1 MKKTSTTNILAKI
14 FKKTPEKKVKKKTKP
29 KVAKK
34 STPPK
39 AKVVKKNIPV
49 KKTKT
54 KKVTATK
61 IKKNLKTVSKKAAP
75 EKVEIKT
82 DNLRISKSN
91 EVKPEIKKVKKQ
103 ETEKREYKVKDYVVY
118 PKHGVGQITEF
129 KKINIGGI
137 DVETYVLKFE
147 KDKANGMV
155 PVNKQSH
162 LRPLATINQVNK
174 CISIL
179 KSKPKIK
186 RSMWSRRAQEY
197 EAKISSGKIYEL
209 AEVVRDLN
217 KGDDLMV
224 DQSYSERQLFE
235 KAYER
240 ILSEFQIV
248 MGVSL
253 EDTQKKL
260 DKALKRNLEGQPKT
274 IAAPTKIKDP
284 AADPDADSVQI
295 TDTENLTSGDQLQA
309 VERVLKRTRGI
320 ASYEIISEKKLIGLL
335 EPWLGTG
342 NVTADLPI
350 PVMIDVILNPEK
362 RFNEKGLRIELSA
375 VAPGAKLDTHGRWRQ
390 NLERGLQTMRILAGL
405 ILMLVTIATATVI
418 IFATRAG
425 LGTNKETVEVLHLI
439 GAHDK
444 FISRQFERQ
453 FLTLSLLSCIIGY
466 GAAAGIFHMLFI
478 LMTDM
483 EDMQFYLLLLG
494 VPFLSILMTWLII
507 RNFVIRTLAKAL

>member
-1 MKKTSTTNILAKI
+1 MSKINTKNILKKI
-14 FKKTPEKKVKKKTKP
+14 FKTKSEKKVKKKVNK
-29 KVAKK
+29 KVAAKK
-34 STPPK
+34 VKKIKKTVK
-39 AKVVKKNIPV
+39 VKVKKKKVVI
-49 KKTKT
+49 KKTKKIT
-54 KKVTATK
+54 PKP
-61 IKKNLKTVSKKAAP
+61 IKKKKSVKITETKEDA
-75 EKVEIKT
+75 KV

-103 ETEKREYKVKDYVVY
+103 ETEKREYKIKDYVVY

-137 DVETYVLKFE
+137 DVETYVIKFE

-174 CISIL
+174 CVSIL

-248 MGVSL
+248 LNVSL

-260 DKALKRNLEGQPKT
+260 DKALKRNLVGQAQPLASSSKSST
-274 IAAPTKIKDP
+274 TELPVEEPIT
-284 AADPDADSVQI
+284 DPD
-295 TDTENLTSGDQLQA
+295 ENLD
-309 VERVLKRTRGI
+309 E
-320 ASYEIISEKKLIGLL
+320 
-335 EPWLGTG
+335 
-342 NVTADLPI
+342 
-350 PVMIDVILNPEK
+350 
-362 RFNEKGLRIELSA
+362 
-375 VAPGAKLDTHGRWRQ
+375 
-390 NLERGLQTMRILAGL
+390 
-405 ILMLVTIATATVI
+405 
-418 IFATRAG
+418 
-425 LGTNKETVEVLHLI
+425 
-439 GAHDK
+439 
-444 FISRQFERQ
+444 
-453 FLTLSLLSCIIGY
+453 
-466 GAAAGIFHMLFI
+466 
-478 LMTDM
+478 
-483 EDMQFYLLLLG
+483 
-494 VPFLSILMTWLII
+494 
-507 RNFVIRTLAKAL
+507 

>member
-1 MKKTSTTNILAKI
+1 MSKISTKNILKKI
-14 FKKTPEKKVKKKTKP
+14 FKTKPEKKVKKKVTVK
-29 KVAKK
+29 KVSKAKK
-34 STPPK
+34 
-39 AKVVKKNIPV
+39 AVKEKI
-49 KKTKT
+49 KKT
-54 KKVTATK
+54 KKVVTK
-61 IKKNLKTVSKKAAP
+61 KTTKVSKKITP
-75 EKVEIKT
+75 KIIKT
-82 DNLRISKSN
+82 KKVVKVSEAKEDPKVDNLRISKSN

-103 ETEKREYKVKDYVVY
+103 ETEKREYKIKDHVVY

-137 DVETYVLKFE
+137 DVETYVIKFE

-248 MGVSL
+248 LNVSL

-260 DKALKRNLEGQPKT
+260 DKALKRNLVGQAQP
-274 IAAPTKIKDP
+274 
-284 AADPDADSVQI
+284 
-295 TDTENLTSGDQLQA
+295 
-309 VERVLKRTRGI
+309 I
-320 ASYEIISEKKLIGLL
+320 ASVPKSSTTELPVEEPIS
-335 EPWLGTG
+335 
-342 NVTADLPI
+342 
-350 PVMIDVILNPEK
+350 
-362 RFNEKGLRIELSA
+362 
-375 VAPGAKLDTHGRWRQ
+375 
-390 NLERGLQTMRILAGL
+390 
-405 ILMLVTIATATVI
+405 
-418 IFATRAG
+418 
-425 LGTNKETVEVLHLI
+425 
-439 GAHDK
+439 
-444 FISRQFERQ
+444 
-453 FLTLSLLSCIIGY
+453 
-466 GAAAGIFHMLFI
+466 
-478 LMTDM
+478 
-483 EDMQFYLLLLG
+483 
-494 VPFLSILMTWLII
+494 
-507 RNFVIRTLAKAL
+507 

>member
-1 MKKTSTTNILAKI
+1 MSKISTKNILKKI
-14 FKKTPEKKVKKKTKP
+14 FKSKSEKKVKKKVT
-29 KVAKK
+29 
-34 STPPK
+34 
-39 AKVVKKNIPV
+39 VKKVI
-49 KKTKT
+49 KT
-54 KKVTATK
+54 KKVIKDKAKKTK
-61 IKKNLKTVSKKAAP
+61 KVIAKKKKKVSKKITPKPTKAKKLI
-75 EKVEIKT
+75 KVSEIKEET
-82 DNLRISKSN
+82 KGDNLRISKSN

-103 ETEKREYKVKDYVVY
+103 ETEKREYKIKDHVVY

-137 DVETYVLKFE
+137 DVETYVIKFE

-248 MGVSL
+248 LNVSL

-260 DKALKRNLEGQPKT
+260 DKALKRNL
-274 IAAPTKIKDP
+274 
-284 AADPDADSVQI
+284 SVQAQPI
-295 TDTENLTSGDQLQA
+295 ASAPKSTTTELPVEEPISDSEENLD
-309 VERVLKRTRGI
+309 E
-320 ASYEIISEKKLIGLL
+320 
-335 EPWLGTG
+335 
-342 NVTADLPI
+342 
-350 PVMIDVILNPEK
+350 
-362 RFNEKGLRIELSA
+362 
-375 VAPGAKLDTHGRWRQ
+375 
-390 NLERGLQTMRILAGL
+390 
-405 ILMLVTIATATVI
+405 
-418 IFATRAG
+418 
-425 LGTNKETVEVLHLI
+425 
-439 GAHDK
+439 
-444 FISRQFERQ
+444 
-453 FLTLSLLSCIIGY
+453 
-466 GAAAGIFHMLFI
+466 
-478 LMTDM
+478 
-483 EDMQFYLLLLG
+483 
-494 VPFLSILMTWLII
+494 
-507 RNFVIRTLAKAL
+507 

>member
-1 MKKTSTTNILAKI
+1 MSKISTKNILKKI
-14 FKKTPEKKVKKKTKP
+14 FKSKTKEKVKKKVIK
-29 KVAKK
+29 KVVKSKKIKKVSKKVVAKK
-34 STPPK
+34 TKIASKKISPKVTK
-39 AKVVKKNIPV
+39 AKKKIR
-49 KKTKT
+49 T
-54 KKVTATK
+54 
-61 IKKNLKTVSKKAAP
+61 
-75 EKVEIKT
+75 VEIKEEAKV

-103 ETEKREYKVKDYVVY
+103 ETEKRQYKIKDHIVY

-137 DVETYVLKFE
+137 DVETYVIKFE

-248 MGVSL
+248 LNVSL

-260 DKALKRNLEGQPKT
+260 DKALKRNLSVQAQPVPSVSK
-274 IAAPTKIKDP
+274 APTAELP
-284 AADPDADSVQI
+284 
-295 TDTENLTSGDQLQA
+295 
-309 VERVLKRTRGI
+309 VE
-320 ASYEIISEKKLIGLL
+320 
-335 EPWLGTG
+335 EPVSD
-342 NVTADLPI
+342 NDEP
-350 PVMIDVILNPEK
+350 
-362 RFNEKGLRIELSA
+362 
-375 VAPGAKLDTHGRWRQ
+375 LD
-390 NLERGLQTMRILAGL
+390 E
-405 ILMLVTIATATVI
+405 
-418 IFATRAG
+418 
-425 LGTNKETVEVLHLI
+425 
-439 GAHDK
+439 
-444 FISRQFERQ
+444 
-453 FLTLSLLSCIIGY
+453 
-466 GAAAGIFHMLFI
+466 
-478 LMTDM
+478 
-483 EDMQFYLLLLG
+483 
-494 VPFLSILMTWLII
+494 
-507 RNFVIRTLAKAL
+507 

>member
-1 MKKTSTTNILAKI
+1 MKNLKMSKISLTNILKKT
-14 FKKTPEKKVKKKTKP
+14 FKKQPPKKKTKKVIK

-34 STPPK
+34 I
-39 AKVVKKNIPV
+39 AKVKKVLPKKTVKKV
-49 KKTKT
+49 TKKVSAKT
-54 KKVTATK
+54 KK
-61 IKKNLKTVSKKAAP
+61 IENKKVVNNVAETTEV
-75 EKVEIKT
+75 KT

-103 ETEKREYKVKDYVVY
+103 DTEKKEYKVKDYVVY

-137 DVETYVLKFE
+137 DVETYVIKFE

-248 MGVSL
+248 LGVSL

-260 DKALKRNLEGQPKT
+260 DKALKRNLGGAPQP
-274 IAAPTKIKDP
+274 
-284 AADPDADSVQI
+284 
-295 TDTENLTSGDQLQA
+295 
-309 VERVLKRTRGI
+309 
-320 ASYEIISEKKLIGLL
+320 
-335 EPWLGTG
+335 
-342 NVTADLPI
+342 VTATP
-350 PVMIDVILNPEK
+350 K
-362 RFNEKGLRIELSA
+362 S
-375 VAPGAKLDTHGRWRQ
+375 
-390 NLERGLQTMRILAGL
+390 
-405 ILMLVTIATATVI
+405 ATAELPTEEPI
-418 IFATRAG
+418 GDTD
-425 LGTNKETVEVLHLI
+425 ET
-439 GAHDK
+439 
-444 FISRQFERQ
+444 
-453 FLTLSLLSCIIGY
+453 
-466 GAAAGIFHMLFI
+466 
-478 LMTDM
+478 
-483 EDMQFYLLLLG
+483 ED
-494 VPFLSILMTWLII
+494 PIEE
-507 RNFVIRTLAKAL
+507 

>member
-1 MKKTSTTNILAKI
+1 MKNIQMSKISLKNILKKTFNKKSKTKVKTKVAK
-14 FKKTPEKKVKKKTKP
+14 KKVKK
-29 KVAKK
+29 
-34 STPPK
+34 
-39 AKVVKKNIPV
+39 VKKNIS
-49 KKTKT
+49 KKILKPI
-54 KKVTATK
+54 KIKSQKNTASKK
-61 IKKNLKTVSKKAAP
+61 IKKTVEKTEA
-75 EKVEIKT
+75 KT
-82 DNLRISKSN
+82 DNLRIPKNN

-103 ETEKREYKVKDYVVY
+103 ETEKREYKIKDFIVY

-137 DVETYVLKFE
+137 DVETYVIKFE

-248 MGVSL
+248 LDVSF

-260 DKALKRNLEGQPKT
+260 NKALKRNLDGQTKTSPEAPK
-274 IAAPTKIKDP
+274 P
-284 AADPDADSVQI
+284 ASTELPVEEPISDSDEPEAEADPI
-295 TDTENLTSGDQLQA
+295 SG
-309 VERVLKRTRGI
+309 
-320 ASYEIISEKKLIGLL
+320 
-335 EPWLGTG
+335 
-342 NVTADLPI
+342 
-350 PVMIDVILNPEK
+350 
-362 RFNEKGLRIELSA
+362 
-375 VAPGAKLDTHGRWRQ
+375 
-390 NLERGLQTMRILAGL
+390 
-405 ILMLVTIATATVI
+405 
-418 IFATRAG
+418 
-425 LGTNKETVEVLHLI
+425 
-439 GAHDK
+439 
-444 FISRQFERQ
+444 
-453 FLTLSLLSCIIGY
+453 
-466 GAAAGIFHMLFI
+466 
-478 LMTDM
+478 
-483 EDMQFYLLLLG
+483 
-494 VPFLSILMTWLII
+494 
-507 RNFVIRTLAKAL
+507 

>member
-14 FKKTPEKKVKKKTKP
+14 FKKTPEKKVKKKSKP
-29 KVAKK
+29 
-34 STPPK
+34 
-39 AKVVKKNIPV
+39 KVVKKSPPSKAKVI
-49 KKTKT
+49 KKTKAT
-54 KKVTATK
+54 KITATK
-61 IKKNLKTVSKKAAP
+61 IKKNLKTVSKKTVP

-155 PVNKQSH
+155 PINKQSH

-224 DQSYSERQLFE
+224 DQSYSERQVFE

-260 DKALKRNLEGQPKT
+260 DKALKRNLEGQAKA
-274 IAAPTKIKDP
+274 IAAPTKIKEP
-284 AADPDADSVQI
+284 
-295 TDTENLTSGDQLQA
+295 A
-309 VERVLKRTRGI
+309 VEPNTDSEPI
-320 ASYEIISEKKLIGLL
+320 ADIG
-335 EPWLGTG
+335 
-342 NVTADLPI
+342 N
-350 PVMIDVILNPEK
+350 
-362 RFNEKGLRIELSA
+362 
-375 VAPGAKLDTHGRWRQ
+375 
-390 NLERGLQTMRILAGL
+390 
-405 ILMLVTIATATVI
+405 
-418 IFATRAG
+418 
-425 LGTNKETVEVLHLI
+425 
-439 GAHDK
+439 
-444 FISRQFERQ
+444 
-453 FLTLSLLSCIIGY
+453 
-466 GAAAGIFHMLFI
+466 
-478 LMTDM
+478 
-483 EDMQFYLLLLG
+483 
-494 VPFLSILMTWLII
+494 
-507 RNFVIRTLAKAL
+507 